1 MKKLIIFT
9 ITLAFTFLVG
19 CSFLTTDTP
28 TTETLTDITDTFA
41 SSSSSTDYSTDNPT
55 TSEVITDFT
64 TDVYTTIAPTTQSPT
79 TQAPTTQVPTT
90 QTPTTTEAFDRYQDL
105 YFLSIND
112 FHGGA
117 YAGIDSFSYIAG
129 EVKYMKEN
137 YDNVFAVSNGDI
149 FQGTAISNYYYGR
162 PLVEAMNEAG
172 FDGFTIGN
180 HEFDW
185 GIEKIADYK
194 DNSGE
199 NGEMNYPILAANIVY
214 KDTQQPLEF
223 TTPYIIKETSGVRV
237 GIIGLIGEVIDSIAA
252 SRVENIE
259 FLDPIDVIKEYT
271 SYLRTIED
279 IDVIVVYIHDGSDYL
294 KYDIASL
301 SGDYLVDAVFFGHRH
316 KDEASTVYDNREDLP
331 LVYAQTNAYQS
342 SLLAKIRL
350 TYDLV
355 EDKLVNFSVGT
366 LSISEL
372 RNSTEVEMLIDYYEN
387 NPEFQNFVNEVLAT
401 SQYEFD
407 RYDLAPWGASV
418 IRDYLGID
426 VGAVNAGGFRVNMS
440 QGQVTM
446 GDMVVIYPFD
456 NVIKTSRLTGEQLRN
471 FYIDINNGGGD
482 VVFDDGLSYDGS
494 TLYINGSPVVL
505 NQYYTVG
512 AVDYIFD
519 KTEYDFIQGIDITY
533 TGYFMR
539 DLLVQDLKNTT
550 STFNPANGTS
560 YIAPL
565 SIFFAKIKESV
576 I

>member
-9 ITLAFTFLVG
+9 ITLAFTFLAG
-19 CSFLTTDTP
+19 CSFLTT
-28 TTETLTDITDTFA
+28 ETLTTENSTNLTDTFI
-41 SSSSSTDYSTDNPT
+41 SSSSSTDNPT
-55 TSEVITDFT
+55 TSDVITDFT
-64 TDVYTTIAPTTQSPT
+64 TDIFTTLAPT

-90 QTPTTTEAFDRYQDL
+90 ETPTTTETFDRYQDL

-137 YDNVFAVSNGDI
+137 YDNVFALANGDI

-162 PLVEAMNEAG
+162 PLVEAMNEAS
-172 FDGFTIGN
+172 FDGFVIGN

-185 GIEKIADYK
+185 GIDKIADYK
-194 DNSGE
+194 DASLE

-214 KDTQQPLEF
+214 EDTQTPLEF

-237 GIIGLIGEVIDSIAA
+237 GVIGLIGELMGSIAA

-279 IDVIVVYIHDGSDYL
+279 IDVIVVYIHDWSEYL
-294 KYDIASL
+294 EYEIASL
-301 SGDYLVDAVFFGHRH
+301 SGDYLVDAVFFGHFH
-316 KDEASTVYDNREDLP
+316 KNEASAIYDNRDNLP
-331 LVYAQTNAYQS
+331 LVYARTNAYQN
-342 SLLAKIRL
+342 SLLAKIKL

-355 EDKLVNFSVGT
+355 EDKLVNFSVDT
-366 LSISEL
+366 LGVSSL
-372 RNSTEVEMLIDYYEN
+372 TYSSVVEMLFSEYLS
-387 NPEFQNFVNEVLAT
+387 NPDFQVYVNEVLAT

-407 RYDLAPWGASV
+407 KYDLAPWGASV

-426 VGAVNAGGFRVNMS
+426 VGAVNTGGFRVNMT
-440 QGQVTM
+440 QGEVTM

-456 NVIKTSRLTGEQLRN
+456 NVIKTSRLTGEQLRD
-471 FYIDINNGGGD
+471 FYININNGYND
-482 VVFDDGLSYDGS
+482 VIFDDGLSYDGT
-494 TLYINGSPVVL
+494 TLYIKGSPIIL
-505 NQYYTVG
+505 DEYYTVG

-519 KTEYDFIQGIDITY
+519 KTDYDFIQGIDISY

-539 DLLVQDLKNTT
+539 DLLVQDLKNNTNI
-550 STFNPANGTS
+550 FNPVNGTS
-560 YIAPL
+560 YQVPL
-565 SIFFAKIKESV
+565 SIFFSQITESV

>member
-9 ITLAFTFLVG
+9 VLLSFTFLLG
-19 CSFLTTDTP
+19 CSLV
-28 TTETLTDITDTFA
+28 TTEEQTTNLITETTNSSTEY
-41 SSSSSTDYSTDNPT
+41 SSSNTTGVTTVTD
-55 TSEVITDFT
+55 ITDFT
-64 TDVYTTIAPTTQSPT
+64 TDVFTTLAPTTLAPTTQI
-79 TQAPTTQVPTT
+79 PTTQVPTT
-90 QTPTTTEAFDRYQDL
+90 EAPTTTESFDRYQDL

-137 YDNVFAVSNGDI
+137 YDNVFAVANGDI

-185 GIEKIADYK
+185 GIDKIANYQ
-194 DNSGE
+194 DNSSE
-199 NGEMNYPILAANIVY
+199 NGEMNYPVLAANIVY
-214 KDTQQPLEF
+214 KDTQQPLDF

-237 GIIGLIGEVIDSIAA
+237 GIIGLIGEVINSIAA

-259 FLDPIDVIKEYT
+259 FLDPIEVIKEYT
-271 SYLRTIED
+271 NYLRTIED
-279 IDVIVVYIHDGSDYL
+279 IDVVVVYIHDGSDYL

-316 KDEASTVYDNREDLP
+316 QNEASTVYDNRADLP
-331 LVYAQTNAYQS
+331 LVYAQTNAYQN
-342 SLLAKIRL
+342 SLLAKIKL

-355 EDKLVNFSVGT
+355 EDKLINFSVDT
-366 LSISEL
+366 LSISSL
-372 RNSTEVEMLIDYYEN
+372 RNSSEVEMLIDYYET
-387 NPEFQNFVNEVLAT
+387 NPEFQNFVNEVLGTA
-401 SQYEFD
+401 QYEFD

-539 DLLVQDLKNTT
+539 DLLVQDLRNTA

-560 YIAPL
+560 YTMPL
-565 SIFFAKIKESV
+565 SIFYSQIKESV

>member
-9 ITLAFTFLVG
+9 VLLSFTFLLG
-19 CSFLTTDTP
+19 CSLV
-28 TTETLTDITDTFA
+28 TTEEQTTSFIPETTN
-41 SSSSSTDYSTDNPT
+41 SSTDYSSSNT
-55 TSEVITDFT
+55 TGVTTVTNITDFT
-64 TDVYTTIAPTTQSPT
+64 TDVFTTIAPTTLAPT
-79 TQAPTTQVPTT
+79 TQIPTTQVPTT
-90 QTPTTTEAFDRYQDL
+90 EAPTTTETFDRYQDL

-117 YAGIDSFSYIAG
+117 YAGIESFSYIAG

-137 YDNVFAVSNGDI
+137 YDNVFAVANGDI

-162 PLVEAMNEAG
+162 PLVEAMNEAS

-185 GIEKIADYK
+185 GIDKIADYK
-194 DNSGE
+194 DNSLE
-199 NGEMNYPILAANIVY
+199 NGEMNYPVLAANIVY
-214 KDTQQPLEF
+214 KDTQQPLDF
-223 TTPYIIKETSGVRV
+223 TTPYIVKETSGVRV
-237 GIIGLIGEVIDSIAA
+237 GIIGLIGEVINSIAA
-252 SRVENIE
+252 SRVETIE

-271 SYLRTIED
+271 NYLRTIED
-279 IDVIVVYIHDGSDYL
+279 IDVVVVYIHDGSDYL
-294 KYDIASL
+294 KYEIASL

-316 KDEASTVYDNREDLP
+316 QNEASTVYDNRDNLP
-331 LVYAQTNAYQS
+331 LVYAQTNAYQN
-342 SLLAKIRL
+342 SLLAKIKL

-355 EDKLVNFSVGT
+355 EDKLVNFSVDT
-366 LSISEL
+366 LGVSSL
-372 RNSTEVEMLIDYYEN
+372 RNSTEVEMLIDSYN
-387 NPEFQNFVNEVLAT
+387 DNPQFQLFVNEVLAT

-407 RYDLAPWGASV
+407 RYSLAPWGASV

-440 QGQVTM
+440 QGEVTM

-539 DLLVQDLKNTT
+539 DLLVQDLKNNTNI
-550 STFNPANGTS
+550 FNPANGTS
-560 YIAPL
+560 YQVPL
-565 SIFFAKIKESV
+565 SIFFSKITESV

>member
-9 ITLAFTFLVG
+9 VLLSFTFLLG
-19 CSFLTTDTP
+19 CSLV
-28 TTETLTDITDTFA
+28 TTEEQTTNLITETTNSSTEY
-41 SSSSSTDYSTDNPT
+41 SSSNTAGVT
-55 TSEVITDFT
+55 TVTNITDFT
-64 TDVYTTIAPTTQSPT
+64 TDVFTTIAPTTLAPT
-79 TQAPTTQVPTT
+79 TQIPTTQVPTT
-90 QTPTTTEAFDRYQDL
+90 EAPTTTESFDRYQDL

-137 YDNVFAVSNGDI
+137 YDNVFAVANGDI

-185 GIEKIADYK
+185 GIDKIANYQ
-194 DNSGE
+194 DNSSE
-199 NGEMNYPILAANIVY
+199 NGEMNYPVLAANIVY
-214 KDTQQPLEF
+214 KDTQQRLDF

-259 FLDPIDVIKEYT
+259 FLDPITVIKEYT
-271 SYLRTIED
+271 SYLRTIEY
-279 IDVIVVYIHDGSDYL
+279 IDVVVVYIHDGSDYL

-316 KDEASTVYDNREDLP
+316 KNEASTVYDNRAGLP
-331 LVYAQTNAYQS
+331 LVYAQTNAYQN
-342 SLLAKIRL
+342 SLLGKIKL

-355 EDKLVNFSVGT
+355 EDKLVSFSVDT
-366 LSISEL
+366 LGVSSL
-372 RNSTEVEMLIDYYEN
+372 RNSTEVEMLIDYYET
-387 NPEFQNFVNEVLAT
+387 NPEFQNFVNEVLGTA
-401 SQYEFD
+401 QYEFD

-440 QGQVTM
+440 QGEVTM

-482 VVFDDGLSYDGS
+482 VVFDDGLSFDGT
-494 TLYINGSPVVL
+494 TLYINGSPVIL

-539 DLLVQDLKNTT
+539 DLLVQDLKNNTNF
-550 STFNPANGTS
+550 FNPANGTS
-560 YIAPL
+560 YQVPL
-565 SIFFAKIKESV
+565 SIFFSKITESV

>member
-9 ITLAFTFLVG
+9 VLLSFTFLLG
-19 CSFLTTDTP
+19 CSLV
-28 TTETLTDITDTFA
+28 TTEEQTTSLITDSTIN
-41 SSSSSTDYSTDNPT
+41 STDYSSSNTTDIT
-55 TSEVITDFT
+55 TVTNITDFT
-64 TDVYTTIAPTTQSPT
+64 SDIFTTIAPTTQTPT
-79 TQAPTTQVPTT
+79 TQTPTTQVPTT
-90 QTPTTTEAFDRYQDL
+90 QAPTTTEAFDRYQDL

-117 YAGIDSFSYIAG
+117 YAGFDSFSYIIG
-129 EVKYMKEN
+129 EVKHMKEN
-137 YDNVFAVSNGDI
+137 YDNVFAVANGDI
-149 FQGTAISNYYYGR
+149 FQGSAISNYYYGR
-162 PLVEAMNEAG
+162 PLVEAMNEAS
-172 FDGFTIGN
+172 FDGFNIGN

-185 GIEKIADYK
+185 GIDKIADYK
-194 DNSGE
+194 DNSEE
-199 NGEMNYPILAANIVY
+199 NGEMTYPVLAANIVY
-214 KDTQQPLEF
+214 KDNQQPLEF
-223 TTPYIIKETSGVRV
+223 TTPYILKETSGVRV
-237 GIIGLIGEVIDSIAA
+237 GIIGIIGEVMESIAA

-271 SYLRTIED
+271 SYLRTVED
-279 IDVIVVYIHDGSDYL
+279 VDVIVVYIHDGSEYI

-316 KDEASTVYDNREDLP
+316 KDEASAVYDNREDLP

-342 SLLAKIRL
+342 SLLAKIKL
-350 TYDLV
+350 TYDHV
-355 EDKLVNFSVGT
+355 QEKLVSFSVET
-366 LSISEL
+366 LSISSLE
-372 RNSTEVEMLIDYYEN
+372 NSTEVELLFDYYYN
-387 NPEFQNFVNEVLAT
+387 NPDFQSFVNEVLAT
-401 SQYEFD
+401 AQYEFD

-426 VGAVNAGGFRVNMS
+426 VGAVNTGGFRVNME

-471 FYIDINNGGGD
+471 FYIDIINGGGD

-505 NQYYTVG
+505 DQYYTVG

-519 KTEYDFIQGIDITY
+519 KTSYDFIQGIDITY
-533 TGYFMR
+533 TGYFLR
-539 DLLVQDLKNTT
+539 DLLVEDLKNNTGV
-550 STFNPANGTS
+550 FNPASGTS

-565 SIFFAKIKESV
+565 SVFFAEINESV